1 MVRDHRQLDFIRK
14 GAVVISK
21 NWQDLSKPSKLEVKP
36 GDDPKRVA
44 TVVARPLERG
54 FGQTLGNSLRRVLL
68 SSLQG
73 AAVTAIQI
81 DGVLHEFSS
90 IPGVR
95 EDVTDIVLNVK
106 AIAVRM
112 QGETAKQR
120 TDLPR
125 DMKSVAFVANH
136 GTAQEEIFFRSDAV
150 LRMLD
155 QIGGFW
161 RVVSWLRIIPRPIRD
176 SIYDVIAQ
184 RRHRWFGRLDTCRIP
199 SPELRSRFLP

>member
-1 MVRDHRQLDFIRK
+1 M
-14 GAVVISK
+14 
-21 NWQDLSKPSKLEVKP
+21 KPSVLDKTKSDESATRANPTGIVFYDGVCGLCDSTVQFLL
-36 GDDPKRVA
+36 KRDRA
-44 TVVARPLERG
+44 
-54 FGQTLGNSLRRVLL
+54 QTLKFAAF
-68 SSLQG
+68 QG
-73 AAVTAIQI
+73 
-81 DGVLHEFSS
+81 
-90 IPGVR
+90 
-95 EDVTDIVLNVK
+95 K
-106 AIAVRM
+106 
-112 QGETAKQR
+112 TAKQR